1 MGMKNFLLLS
11 FTLACTATLAAPAD
25 PSPEE
30 SSSVLPS
37 ANRLRW
43 SVSQESWKVSPEERL
58 GMAAGRVLFEVMP
71 HLQVG
76 AATYGAVRGQRGGFI
91 TLGPEVQWQH
101 PLTDSLDAN
110 VGLFVGAGG
119 GRDGKTLAG
128 GGLMLRT
135 QVGLEKKWG
144 SGHRVG
150 IGLSRV
156 SFPDGIIRST
166 QPYLSYA
173 YEFDSRLHLGWPE
186 QSSGF
191 RLDDDHWLASQ
202 EVSLSTQRWH
212 FDANAT
218 RSDASPQ
225 AQRMQMLGVGWAGY
239 LTPNWYLHLQSQGAL
254 GGQSAGYMQILTGVG
269 YRLPVNAT
277 QSVQLQAAVG
287 PAGGGGVNTGGGTL
301 LAYGVHWQWRM
312 LQRQSL
318 QLSLDSVH
326 APGTHLRATSVGIAL
341 VHHLQDSPA
350 TTSPLDRSPDM
361 DRFRMRLTR
370 QHYTGASP
378 DWRCC
383 EPQTP
388 VDNLGLQLD
397 YMLSPRQ
404 QALQWYLTGQ
414 GIAAY
419 QGRAGAYMTGLIG
432 LGLHHELGHAW
443 HLEAEALTGAAGG
456 GGLHTGGG
464 WVSQINA
471 GLGYQLTSDLGIL
484 VSTGRIEA
492 MHGPMRAKV
501 NGLTLVYRFGRKGDR

>member
-1 MGMKNFLLLS
+1 MKTPLLL
-11 FTLACTATLAAPAD
+11 TLALLCTSALAGQSE
-25 PSPEE
+25 PSPEDT
-30 SSSVLPS
+30 SGLPT

-43 SVSQESWKVSPEERL
+43 SVSQESWKVSKDEQL
-58 GMAAGRVLFEVMP
+58 GMVAGRVLFEVMP
-71 HLQVG
+71 HFQVG

-119 GRDGKTLAG
+119 GRDGQTLAG

-150 IGLSRV
+150 LGLSRV

-186 QSSGF
+186 QASGF
-191 RLDDDHWLASQ
+191 HLDDDHWLASQ
-202 EVSLSTQRWH
+202 EVSLSMQRWH

-218 RSDASPQ
+218 RNDGSSQ
-225 AQRMQMLGVGWAGY
+225 ARHMQMLGIGWAGY
-239 LTPNWYLHLQSQGAL
+239 LTSNWYLHLQSHGAL
-254 GGQSAGYMQILTGVG
+254 GGQSAGYMQILPGVG
-269 YRLPVNAT
+269 YRLPIGTT
-277 QSVQLQAAVG
+277 QSLQFQAAVG

-301 LAYGVHWQWRM
+301 LEYGVHWQWRM
-312 LQRQSL
+312 LPRQSL
-318 QLSLDSVH
+318 QISLDSVN
-326 APGTHLRATSVGIAL
+326 APGTHLRASSVGIAL
-341 VHHLQDSPA
+341 VHHLQDPSV
-350 TTSPLDRSPDM
+350 TTSSLDGSPVDM
-361 DRFRMRLTR
+361 ERFRMRLTR
-370 QHYTGASP
+370 QHYTGSSP

-404 QALQWYLTGQ
+404 QALQWFLTGQ

-419 QGRAGAYMTGLIG
+419 QGHAGAYMTGLIG
-432 LGLHHELGHAW
+432 LGLHHDLGHAW
-443 HLEAEALTGAAGG
+443 YLEAEALTGAAGG
-456 GGLHTGGG
+456 GGMHTGGG
-464 WVSQINA
+464 WVGQVNA
-471 GLGYQLTSDLGIL
+471 GLGYQLTNDLGIM
-484 VSTGRIEA
+484 VSTGRLQAI
-492 MHGPMRAKV
+492 HGPMRAKV
-501 NGLTLVYRFGRKGDR
+501 NGLTLVYKFGRKGDR